1 MKIPVIVE
9 SGIFPWFVAKVDDSG
24 ACRQLSNRTFYTIFQ
39 LVASNRAVPPPH
51 CHPRAA
57 PRRLSFFL
65 VCFLF
70 SQCGQPFLNCSL
82 VCLLASSEKDC
93 ACQQLSNCTFTLFL
107 KDQTIRFRDV
117 WRIMVLA
124 DNYPIALFFSFNCAL
139 CFAQW
144 HKVFIKTPNL
154 DPSLTYQFE

>member
-9 SGIFPWFVAKVDDSG
+9 SGIFSWFVAKVDDSG
-24 ACRQLSNRTFYTIFQ
+24 ACRQLSNRTFTLFFSLLPSTVQ
-39 LVASNRAVPPPH
+39 CRRRTAT
-51 CHPRAA
+51 AA